1 MKINTSEQ
9 IRWFINNLSK
19 KYPELPVNVSIKIDL
34 DKENYEELFKEFCKV
49 QYPKEF
55 INEGSIIGEY
65 CGVKVFITN
74 KK

>member
-34 DKENYEELFKEFCKV
+34 DKEN
-49 QYPKEF
+49 
-55 INEGSIIGEY
+55 
-65 CGVKVFITN
+65 
-74 KK
+74 